1 LSVRL
6 RGVPFAQD
14 LQYLAVLATGATGC
28 SIALVDTAVCRM
40 AEGHTLAGGALNAVT
55 LDRAEPVQIARA
67 PAGLDQSA
75 LMLMGATARSVETAG
90 ALEARLSDRVASGM
104 GSIATG
110 SAEQVG
116 RPCPEWGPRADVI

>member
-55 LDRAEPVQIARA
+55 LDRAEPGADRA
-67 PAGLDQSA
+67 GAGRS
-75 LMLMGATARSVETAG
+75 RSVCAHADG
-90 ALEARLSDRVASGM
+90 RDRAQRRDRGRVGGEAF
-104 GSIATG
+104 
-110 SAEQVG
+110 
-116 RPCPEWGPRADVI
+116 